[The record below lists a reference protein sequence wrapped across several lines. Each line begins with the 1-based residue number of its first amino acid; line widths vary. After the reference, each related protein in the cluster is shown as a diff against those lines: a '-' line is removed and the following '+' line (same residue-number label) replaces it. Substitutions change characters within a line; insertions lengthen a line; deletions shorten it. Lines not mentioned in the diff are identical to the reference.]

1 MVTNERQRRYASEV
15 RVKKQEQKRREAA
28 RQNGE
33 IINSPG
39 KTPPPDTDVDPKL
52 DEYHYNVAPHLPAE
66 LVEDQP
72 DIPMVPD
79 SEEEAVKYHVNVIQ
93 NDRRIKPKL
102 TLTPNTCTGY
112 SSLVQHIDHLLED
125 GNQKRKSIKVLG
137 PYGQVEIDNEDA
149 WRETVE
155 VVQEKE
161 WMDGDIKVIVLV
173 EEKS

>member
-1 MVTNERQRRYASEV
+1 MVTNERQRRYASDV
-15 RVKKQEQKRREAA
+15 RVKKQAQKRREAA
-28 RQNGE
+28 QQNGQV
-33 IINSPG
+33 SG
-39 KTPPPDTDVDPKL
+39 KSPPPNPDVDPKL
-52 DEYHYNVAPHLPAE
+52 DEYHYKVAPHLPAE

-72 DIPMVPD
+72 DVPMFLD
-79 SEEEAVKYHVNVIQ
+79 SQEEEAAVQYHVNIIQ

-102 TLTPNTCTGY
+102 KLTPSTCLGY

-125 GNQKRKSIKVLG
+125 GSQKRKMIKVLG

-149 WRETVE
+149 WRETVD

-161 WMDGDIKVIVLV
+161 WMDGNIRVIVLV